1 MREREKTRSKKL
13 YSLLRGDKRVRNT
26 KGKEVIKREMNTNQ
40 GAGLLAFLLS
50 VVLGLIIMDA
60 NNVPGPLAFLL
71 SQVLGLISMC
81 LVLRLLSK
89 M

>member
-1 MREREKTRSKKL
+1 
-13 YSLLRGDKRVRNT
+13 
-26 KGKEVIKREMNTNQ
+26 MNTNQ
-40 GAGLLAFLLS
+40 GAGLLAFLLA

-60 NNVPGPLAFLL
+60 NKVPGPLAFLL